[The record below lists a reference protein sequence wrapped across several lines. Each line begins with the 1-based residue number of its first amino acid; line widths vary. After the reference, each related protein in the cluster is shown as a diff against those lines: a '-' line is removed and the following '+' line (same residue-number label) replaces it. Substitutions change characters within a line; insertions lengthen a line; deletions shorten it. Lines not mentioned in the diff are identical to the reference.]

1 MLSPSWLSRTSLIM
15 PSHLDAIHKL
25 RASEPRATS
34 RTPPTSAVHLEPPSS
49 QRRLQN
55 LPRPTP
61 LTKTQHL
68 QDPSTSQVKPT
79 TAPRPRIRNHS
90 RNRRQ
95 AHNRNKSRHER
106 HEPFVPL
113 DPYRLTISPIGPAK
127 SFFKT
132 MGDWAMQG
140 LPNREGRAPQG
151 AEHEL
156 ESGVRPQPRVAEASV
171 RAETEQLHEQ
181 LKGRRLPGRVGNLSD
196 GAIHFPAPSAS
207 LPNLP
212 EIHLPQ
218 RNATLYPPG
227 HASYNLEEGPPSRPP
242 TPEKAI
248 SQPSSKASRIGDSG
262 GTKMNGGSNPV
273 LETSSPRAL
282 ISPKPASEPAPHHT
296 PLLSRISPLHLPSQL
311 PGISHSDNTKPNHP
325 LPNYWKEIVR
335 QIYRHLLLRLPSLYF
350 NRVGRVFQEARISKP
365 DLELLISR
373 ATATH
378 AVLVAGAIAL
388 GVGGGNI
395 PTAQGGEEG
404 RRWRE
409 DVLDGITGTPRQS
422 FGTPRHPSE
431 REGLFD
437 GHAPGPSWD
446 TPEFGPSPSPKF
458 TPLGFHGA
466 EASQATLA
474 DRSPTGEQ
482 WPRSLERFKTEWEH
496 FVMGLIKEWK
506 TLNILSALLLT
517 CVWNILLV

>member
-1 MLSPSWLSRTSLIM
+1 M
-15 PSHLDAIHKL
+15 PSRLDAINKL

-34 RTPPTSAVHLEPPSS
+34 RTPPTSAVHLEPPPSM
-49 QRRLQN
+49 QRRPQN

-61 LTKTQHL
+61 PTKAQHP

-79 TAPRPRIRNHS
+79 TTPHPRIRTHS
-90 RNRRQ
+90 RNQRQ

-106 HEPFVPL
+106 HEPFIPL
-113 DPYRLTISPIGPAK
+113 DPYRLTISPIGPAI
-127 SFFKT
+127 SFFKQ
-132 MGDWAMQG
+132 MGDWANQG

-156 ESGVRPQPRVAEASV
+156 EAGLRQRSRRTEASI
-171 RAETEQLHEQ
+171 RAETEQLQEQ
-181 LKGRRLPGRVGNLSD
+181 LKGRRIPGRVGNLSD
-196 GAIHFPAPSAS
+196 GATNFPAPSAS

-212 EIHLPQ
+212 GVLLQ

-227 HASYNLEEGPPSRPP
+227 HASYNPEEGPPSRPP

-262 GTKMNGGSNPV
+262 KMKMNGGANTA
-273 LETSSPRAL
+273 LDTSSPKAF

-296 PLLSRISPLHLPSQL
+296 PLLSRISPLHLPLQL
-311 PGISHSDNTKPNHP
+311 PGISHADNTKPKPP
-325 LPNYWKEIVR
+325 LPSYWKEIVR

-404 RRWRE
+404 RRWVE
-409 DVLDGITGTPRQS
+409 DVLDGITGTPRPS

-431 REGLFD
+431 REGILD
-437 GHAPGPSWD
+437 GHAGHLWD
-446 TPEFGPSPSPKF
+446 TPEIGPSPSPKF
-458 TPLGFHGA
+458 TPFGFHGA

-474 DRSPTGEQ
+474 DGGPPGEQ
-482 WPRSLERFKTEWEH
+482 WPRSLERFKGEWEN
-496 FVMGLIKEWK
+496 FVIGLIKEWK

-517 CVWNILLV
+517 